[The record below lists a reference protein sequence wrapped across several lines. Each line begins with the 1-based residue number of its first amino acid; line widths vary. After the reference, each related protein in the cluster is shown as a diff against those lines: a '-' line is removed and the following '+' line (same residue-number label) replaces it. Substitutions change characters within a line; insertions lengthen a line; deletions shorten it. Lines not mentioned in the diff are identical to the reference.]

1 MAGLARRREPVVTD
15 IRERGHPIR
24 FGIVTP
30 QMWRSW
36 EEMTGLWS
44 RVEAAGWDA
53 ALVVDHYM
61 SDWDGEMGG
70 QLEAFTLLSALAREV
85 PRIDLGVYVASVTH
99 KPATVLAKQAVTLD
113 HVSDGRFIF
122 GVGAGWNEREHEAY
136 GIPFPPAPDRVSL
149 VGETLEAIRM
159 MEVSPVTDYQGE
171 QVHLVAAPFEPK
183 PLNGRMRILIGSRR
197 RRMLGLLARHGDLWD
212 SAGSAEKVI
221 ANGTTLD
228 EACAGIGRDP
238 DEIVWMH
245 EEVAREEH
253 ATVDGLRARVET
265 LAPLGVSFFLVNVWP
280 RSDPGVIEALGAAL
294 PELRREWV

>member
-1 MAGLARRREPVVTD
+1 VTD

-36 EEMTGLWS
+36 EEIAGLWS
-44 RVEAAGWDA
+44 RAEGAGWDA
-53 ALVVDHYM
+53 AFVVDHYM
-61 SDWDGEMGG
+61 SDWEGEMGG
-70 QLEAFTLLSALAREV
+70 QLEAFTLLSGLAREV

-99 KPATVLAKQAVTLD
+99 KPA
-113 HVSDGRFIF
+113 
-122 GVGAGWNEREHEAY
+122 
-136 GIPFPPAPDRVSL
+136 
-149 VGETLEAIRM
+149 
-159 MEVSPVTDYQGE
+159 DYQGS
-171 QVHLVAAPFEPK
+171 QVRLVAAPFEPK

-245 EEVAREEH
+245 EEIARGEH
-253 ATVDGLRARVET
+253 ATVDGLRARVGT
-265 LAPLGVSFFLVNVWP
+265 LAPIGVSFFLVNVWP